1 MAYKLKS
8 IQEFDK
14 QIEDYLEKHPIEF
27 SYKKNII
34 DNFSSQKLSDL
45 YGLFLNLKGHELSN
59 DLLNDLKNIIKTNY
73 SIDVHSIFQDENENT
88 ISENNIDSLANIIKD
103 KFSEQISSQEDSAK
117 NNIDED
123 ELYKL
128 SVIVNKLF
136 PSFFLSLISN
146 PNSDIEQ
153 DQKIIKDRI
162 LNTIDNWHQHNLYEA
177 ELENRDILG
186 ALYIT
191 ASKLNPELD
200 IYIPGRIKSTKS
212 SIDNINKETLKSI
225 NTLLPSDLSVGLT
238 NDDISKQF
246 NIEKAN
252 TDFSGIT
259 IVLSNTD
266 DTLHFDMNEPKTEE
280 LLELRELRKDNI
292 YFSHILENFL
302 FDNDSTVFSD
312 IELLQMKIEL
322 LMRLR
327 LTTYEECTKE
337 YNGTSFTKLLQ
348 NSLKLYNDKK
358 DETETENDTDYTV
371 ELEEIYQLLDELR
384 KRIHDKYQAK
394 ILEITVPDLLQDD
407 FLTDT
412 LKLKPKFVKR
422 VKKENGFCADYYE
435 LETNNGRK
443 IELQALTKLRF
454 KESKDGSSDHSNLP
468 NKKINIEQFFE
479 PSFDSYSD
487 TDFSKLLKLLGETP
501 IALKNTLYATPDQ
514 QLSAT
519 DRRLKKRLR
528 IAEQNIKLKDSFEY
542 EFTAPD
548 GTTYKSSYPIDKYLI
563 HFAEFVSP
571 RLMSVSSHHTRFHK
585 GVAGYSKKS
594 IVSCFTEV
602 LLEHDSTSCLAQILI
617 DKLESIVP
625 NDKSEISRNGIINRA
640 NKRYTNNDSFE
651 R

>member
-1 MAYKLKS
+1 M
-8 IQEFDK
+8 
-14 QIEDYLEKHPIEF
+14 
-27 SYKKNII
+27 
-34 DNFSSQKLSDL
+34 
-45 YGLFLNLKGHELSN
+45 
-59 DLLNDLKNIIKTNY
+59 
-73 SIDVHSIFQDENENT
+73 
-88 ISENNIDSLANIIKD
+88 
-103 KFSEQISSQEDSAK
+103 
-117 NNIDED
+117 
-123 ELYKL
+123 
-128 SVIVNKLF
+128 
-136 PSFFLSLISN
+136 SN

-225 NTLLPSDLSVGLT
+225 NTLLPSDLYVGLT

-358 DETETENDTDYTV
+358 DETELENDT
-371 ELEEIYQLLDELR
+371 
-384 KRIHDKYQAK
+384 
-394 ILEITVPDLLQDD
+394 
-407 FLTDT
+407 
-412 LKLKPKFVKR
+412 
-422 VKKENGFCADYYE
+422 
-435 LETNNGRK
+435 
-443 IELQALTKLRF
+443 
-454 KESKDGSSDHSNLP
+454 
-468 NKKINIEQFFE
+468 
-479 PSFDSYSD
+479 
-487 TDFSKLLKLLGETP
+487 
-501 IALKNTLYATPDQ
+501 
-514 QLSAT
+514 
-519 DRRLKKRLR
+519 
-528 IAEQNIKLKDSFEY
+528 
-542 EFTAPD
+542 
-548 GTTYKSSYPIDKYLI
+548 
-563 HFAEFVSP
+563 
-571 RLMSVSSHHTRFHK
+571 
-585 GVAGYSKKS
+585 
-594 IVSCFTEV
+594 
-602 LLEHDSTSCLAQILI
+602 
-617 DKLESIVP
+617 
-625 NDKSEISRNGIINRA
+625 
-640 NKRYTNNDSFE
+640 
-651 R
+651 